1 MEKTTNIIGKKEL
14 VKIVAEKTGTTGTAK
29 CIDAVFESIEEL
41 VSKGDRVQIKDFGTF
56 KPVAVAERQG
66 RNPRTQEKITIPA
79 HKKIVFTPSK
89 HFKEK
94 VNVL

>member
-1 MEKTTNIIGKKEL
+1 MEKTNIIGKNAL
-14 VKIVAEKTGTTGTAK
+14 AKIVAEKTGTTGVAK
-29 CIDAVFESIEEL
+29 YVDAVFEVIEEW

-66 RNPRTQEKITIPA
+66 RNPRTQEEITIPA
-79 HKKIVFTPSK
+79 HKKIVFSPSK
-89 HFKEK
+89 HFKAK

>member
-1 MEKTTNIIGKKEL
+1 MEKTTNVIGKNAL
-14 VKIVAEKTGTTGTAK
+14 AKIVAEKTGTTGTTK
-29 CIDAVFESIEEL
+29 YVDAVFEAIEDA
-41 VSKGDRVQIKDFGTF
+41 VSEGSKVQIKDFGTF

-66 RNPRTQEKITIPA
+66 RNPQTGEEITIPA
-79 HKKIVFTPSK
+79 HKKVSFSPSK